1 MLGLLVLFAI
11 LAVIFGVLGFGTAAA
26 ASWAGVQVLFW
37 IFLVLFVLSLIGWG
51 GGYYGR
57 GYGPRNPLP

>member
-1 MLGLLVLFAI
+1 MLGLMVLFAI
-11 LAVIFGVLGFGTAAA
+11 LAVIFGILGFGTAAA

-51 GGYYGR
+51 GGYYRG
-57 GYGPRNPLP
+57 GYGPRDPLP